1 MKTIELELSVP
12 TALSDITLGQYQRYM
27 KVIEDNEG
35 DDNAGEFITLKTI
48 EIFCNISLK
57 EVLSIPAKDADRVL
71 TIINKAFEEKPNLI
85 TRFDLLGVDMGFE
98 PKLENI
104 ALGAYIDVEDNI
116 SDWSRMHKAMSA
128 LYRPVNFKSKDKYT
142 VAPYDASE
150 EVSNLMK
157 EMPLDV
163 VMSAMVFFLR
173 FRQGV
178 VESYPELYTEQSDT
192 GGDLSAQ
199 ANFGAKWGWY
209 QSIYGLAGGDVLK
222 FDAVTELPIFKCLN
236 FLTFD
241 KEKNEIEAAMI
252 KKAYK
257 R

>member
-27 KVIEDNEG
+27 KVVEENEG
-35 DDNAGEFITLKTI
+35 DDNAGEFLTLKTI

-57 EVLSIPAKDADRVL
+57 EVLSIPAKDADKVL

-116 SDWSRMHKAMSA
+116 SDWQRMHKAMA
-128 LYRPVNFKSKDKYT
+128 GLYRPVNFKNKDKYT
-142 VAPYDASE
+142 VAPYEPSE

-163 VMSAMVFFLR
+163 VMSAMVFFYDLGKELLR
-173 FRQGV
+173 AIPSYIQSNLTEEQTYQLKQTLAQNGV
-178 VESYPELYTEQSDT
+178 GTNQYTDSLEEMFSSLIKLPSFQYS
-192 GGDLSAQ
+192 SA
-199 ANFGAKWGWY
+199 
-209 QSIYGLAGGDVLK
+209 S
-222 FDAVTELPIFKCLN
+222 TS
-236 FLTFD
+236 
-241 KEKNEIEAAMI
+241 
-252 KKAYK
+252 
-257 R
+257 

>member
-27 KVIEDNEG
+27 KVVEENEG
-35 DDNAGEFITLKTI
+35 DDNAGDFLTLKTI

-57 EVLSIPAKDADRVL
+57 EVLSIPAKDADKVL

-116 SDWSRMHKAMSA
+116 SDWQRMHKAMA
-128 LYRPVNFKSKDKYT
+128 GLYRPVNFKNKDKYT
-142 VAPYDASE
+142 VAPYEPSE

-163 VMSAMVFFLR
+163 VMSAMVFFYDLGKELLR
-173 FRQGV
+173 AIPSYIQNNLTEEQTYQLKQTLAQNGV
-178 VESYPELYTEQSDT
+178 GTNQYTDSLEEMFSSLIKLPSFQYS
-192 GGDLSAQ
+192 SA
-199 ANFGAKWGWY
+199 
-209 QSIYGLAGGDVLK
+209 S
-222 FDAVTELPIFKCLN
+222 TS
-236 FLTFD
+236 
-241 KEKNEIEAAMI
+241 
-252 KKAYK
+252 
-257 R
+257 

>member
-27 KVIEDNEG
+27 KVVEENEG
-35 DDNAGEFITLKTI
+35 DDNAGEFLTLKTI

-57 EVLSIPAKDADRVL
+57 EVLSIPAKDADKVL

-104 ALGAYIDVEDNI
+104 SLGAYIDVEDNI
-116 SDWSRMHKAMSA
+116 SDWQRMHKAMA
-128 LYRPVNFKSKDKYT
+128 GLYRPVNFKNKDKYT
-142 VAPYDASE
+142 VAPYEPSE

-163 VMSAMVFFLR
+163 VMSAMVFFYDLGKELLR
-173 FRQGV
+173 AIPSYIQSNLTEEQTYQLKQTLAQNGV
-178 VESYPELYTEQSDT
+178 GTNQYTDSLEETFSSLIKLPSFQYS
-192 GGDLSAQ
+192 SA
-199 ANFGAKWGWY
+199 
-209 QSIYGLAGGDVLK
+209 S
-222 FDAVTELPIFKCLN
+222 TS
-236 FLTFD
+236 
-241 KEKNEIEAAMI
+241 
-252 KKAYK
+252 
-257 R
+257 